1 MDGALGVDPVEPD
14 PNRLEL
20 ATLGGA
26 TDRLRVQA
34 QQLRELACLVVP
46 LDHRLVSRVRPNG
59 KLTSTAALPRAI
71 IAKVR
76 ALLDMRVLE

>member
-34 QQLRELACLVVP
+34 QQLRELACL
-46 LDHRLVSRVRPNG
+46 
-59 KLTSTAALPRAI
+59 
-71 IAKVR
+71 
-76 ALLDMRVLE
+76 